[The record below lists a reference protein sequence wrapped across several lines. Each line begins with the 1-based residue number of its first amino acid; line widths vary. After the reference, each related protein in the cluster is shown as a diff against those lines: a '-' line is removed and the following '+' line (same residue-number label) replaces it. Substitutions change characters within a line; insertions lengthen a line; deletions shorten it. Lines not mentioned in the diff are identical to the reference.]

1 MGYIDQTLGSNEK
14 VLYRGRIHSLFYARI
29 WALFFAMAA
38 LIAWLKLEF
47 SEQFGTPL
55 ALVLLAVSACLC
67 LRLILPLWTLEIA
80 LTNVR
85 IVMKRGLVRRLTHE
99 LELKAIEEVNLRQS
113 LLGRI
118 LGYGTLDVRGIG
130 DVDDLI
136 LEGVSDPLTFRKE
149 IASAAQQREENGV
162 NSPRSTSR
170 DAAAN
175 AGDI

>member
-1 MGYIDQTLGSNEK
+1 MGYIDKTLGSNEK
-14 VLYRGRIHSLFYARI
+14 VLYRARIHFIFYIRL
-29 WALFFAMAA
+29 WALFFAMTG

-47 SEQFGTPL
+47 GEQFVTPL
-55 ALVLLAVSACLC
+55 ALVLLALSAHVW

-80 LTNVR
+80 LTNAR
-85 IVMKRGLVRRLTHE
+85 IVMKRGLIRRLTHE
-99 LELKAIEEVNLRQS
+99 LQLKAIEEVNLRQS

-149 IASAAQQREENGV
+149 IASVAQRLEENGV
-162 NSPRSTSR
+162 KLPRSTAR
-170 DAAAN
+170 DAAAD